1 VALRQSIT
9 KRLMLARYLF
19 SQAKDAVRSN
29 REVAT
34 FAAINLLQDAIEIF
48 FLAAAEHLNAEI
60 SRKTEFEQYI
70 DKINEKLAE
79 PLPFRQRLIEINK
92 VRVLSKHNGIP
103 PNRTEL
109 TGYVEDARL
118 FFEEACQK
126 LFSTSF
132 WTISLIDLLPEGET
146 RQFVTEAE
154 KFYNEGKYYECLI
167 ECRKAIYSEI
177 ESSYVID
184 FFADGES
191 SWFAAAMCK
200 APDYTKSKRYVDEN
214 VRDPFDYVHLDHGR
228 VDAEL
233 LRDGIEPAVFW
244 NIWRLTPPVYRPSY
258 SLRLDDPR
266 FAVKHDLD
274 VEPQDVIPG
283 QAESADG
290 RF

>member
-48 FLAAAEHLNAEI
+48 FLAAADHLNAEI
-60 SRKTEFEQYI
+60 NRRTEFEQYI

-118 FFEEACQK
+118 FFEEACQT

-132 WTISLIDLLPEGET
+132 WTISLIDLLPESET
-146 RQFVTEAE
+146 RQFVTEAD
-154 KFYNEGKYYECLI
+154 KFYSQGEYYSCLI

-184 FFADGES
+184 FFVDGEN

-200 APDYTKSKRYVDEN
+200 APRFYEEQALRGRKRE
-214 VRDPFDYVHLDHGR
+214 
-228 VDAEL
+228 
-233 LRDGIEPAVFW
+233 
-244 NIWRLTPPVYRPSY
+244 
-258 SLRLDDPR
+258 
-266 FAVKHDLD
+266 
-274 VEPQDVIPG
+274 
-283 QAESADG
+283 
-290 RF
+290 